1 MSYMENLGKTEY
13 KALNLEGMK
22 PSRSE
27 LVLNQLASHYCES
40 VFKK

>member
-13 KALNLEGMK
+13 KALHLEG
-22 PSRSE
+22 SRLLRRESAF
-27 LVLNQLASHYCES
+27 NQLASHYCES

>member
-13 KALNLEGMK
+13 KALDLEGMK
-22 PSRSE
+22 PSRSKS
-27 LVLNQLASHYCES
+27 VLNQLASHYCES

>member
-13 KALNLEGMK
+13 KALDLEGIK
-22 PSRSE
+22 SFRRESA
-27 LVLNQLASHYCES
+27 LNQLTSHYCES

>member
-1 MSYMENLGKTEY
+1 MENLGKTEY
-13 KALNLEGMK
+13 KALDLEGMK

-27 LVLNQLASHYCES
+27 SVLNQLASHYCES